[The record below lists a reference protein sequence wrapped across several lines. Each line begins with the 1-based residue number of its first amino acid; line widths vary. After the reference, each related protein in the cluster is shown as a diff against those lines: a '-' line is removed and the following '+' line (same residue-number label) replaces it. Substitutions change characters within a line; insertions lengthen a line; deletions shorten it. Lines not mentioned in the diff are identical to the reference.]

1 MNLPNKLTLLRIFL
15 VIPLIVVLS
24 IFIWYVYEIEKN
36 SFLDVSTKNNS
47 QYFLYSIGAIFII
60 SMITDAIDGHIARKR
75 NQITLFG
82 KLFDPLADKIII
94 TTTLIFLAVFQYVH
108 VSIVVLFVIR
118 DLIVDGSRN
127 VAAANNIKV
136 EASIWGKL
144 KTIFQSIAI
153 PILLFLIPI
162 IDQNKWWQL
171 LLLNIPMI
179 LALITS
185 LISGFLY
192 FKQIIPIINKSK

>member
-15 VIPLIVVLS
+15 VIPLIVLLS
-24 IFIWYVYEIEKN
+24 VFIWYVYEIEKS
-36 SFLDVSTKNNS
+36 SFLSVSLKNKS
-47 QYFLYSIGAIFII
+47 QFFLYSVGIIFIL
-60 SMITDAIDGHIARKR
+60 SMITDSIDGHIARKR

-94 TTTLIFLAVFQYVH
+94 TTSLIFLAVFQYVH

-144 KTIFQSIAI
+144 KTVFQSIAI
-153 PILLFLIPI
+153 PILLFLIPT
-162 IDQNKWWQL
+162 IDQNIWWQL
-171 LLLNIPMI
+171 LLLNIPI
-179 LALITS
+179 LLALITS
-185 LISGFLY
+185 FVSGFLY